1 MAPKAGVKCIEE
13 GVLFE
18 YPTARHGTVLL
29 YATQNVAKVGNEQ
42 LDLDFALAAYLRS
55 HA

>member
-18 YPTARHGTVLL
+18 HPAVRHGTGLP

-42 LDLDFALAAYLRS
+42 LDLDFALATYLCS